1 MIQQYNSLWFSPI
14 VIIVKKNGVDIWLCI
29 IYRLVNDLTQLIV
42 YPMDLMIKLL
52 ADLEKA

>member
-1 MIQQYNSLWFSPI
+1 MIQQYNSLWFSHI

-29 IYRLVNDLTQLIV
+29 NYRLVNDLTQLIV